1 MAPALGGAFKVMV
14 IDDLVDATDAI
25 QSCRFEERWHPAGTA
40 ADCVRP
46 WPETDQSPSP
56 SEFSARTCTR

>member
-1 MAPALGGAFKVMV
+1 MGGAFKVMV

-25 QSCRFEERWHPAGTA
+25 QSCRFEDRRHPAGTA
-40 ADCVRP
+40 VVCFVRP